1 MITILALF
9 QRLTTM
15 SDSVKLHALGITHF
29 RAGRFAEAVQAFGE
43 AYEAAEMT
51 GDRQRA
57 AEILND
63 MGVTRREL
71 SEWSQAEAVLK
82 EAYALFAELGNVKGK
97 AQVLGNM
104 GSVLEG
110 QANFQE
116 AADAYKQSAKMF
128 EEIGD
133 SDSAMYTWQ
142 ALSRMR
148 MKQGQWLPA
157 IAAYEEGIENMPD
170 HSLKKGLLSRI
181 LKLPGGL
188 LRGR

>member
-1 MITILALF
+1 MN
-9 QRLTTM
+9 
-15 SDSVKLHALGITHF
+15 DPVKLHALGITHF
-29 RAGRFAEAVQAFGE
+29 RAGRFAEAVQALSE
-43 AYEAAEMT
+43 AHKAAET
-51 GDRQRA
+51 AGDRQRV

-63 MGVTRREL
+63 IGVTRREL
-71 SEWSQAEAVLK
+71 SEWGQAEAVLK
-82 EAYALFAELGNVKGK
+82 EAYALFAELGSVRGK
-97 AQVLGNM
+97 AQVMGNM

-110 QANFQE
+110 DANYQE

-133 SDSAMYTWQ
+133 SDSAMYAWQ

-170 HSLKKGLLSRI
+170 RSLKKGLLERL